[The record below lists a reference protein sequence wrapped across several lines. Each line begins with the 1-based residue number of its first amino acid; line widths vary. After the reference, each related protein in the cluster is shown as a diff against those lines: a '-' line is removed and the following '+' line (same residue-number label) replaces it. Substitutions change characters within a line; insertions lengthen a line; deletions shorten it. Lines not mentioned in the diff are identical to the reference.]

1 MKYFSLI
8 LSFII
13 IVSIKH
19 SSCDE
24 IPINLEEEAKT
35 ITVHSDVCYIETN
48 LKNKNGQILID
59 IRTPKPKNS
68 STVTFSYRLAP
79 DTKDV
84 DKGEFKTDYSLTR
97 DEKNGQINYNILYG
111 VSSDDKVNILKIV
124 GFKKYQP
131 ASISAKFIS
140 NKFIIIVVV
149 VAAVVLLFIIIGVIV
164 CICKGICKCCC
175 C

>member
-84 DKGEFKTDYSLTR
+84 DKGEFKTDYALIR
-97 DEKNGQINYNILYG
+97 NEYDYYMNYNIVIE

-124 GFKKYQP
+124 VFKKYEP
-131 ASISAKFIS
+131 ATISAT
-140 NKFIIIVVV
+140 FIIDKLLLIILVV
-149 VAAVVLLFIIIGVIV
+149 VAVVLILIVIGVIV
-164 CICKGICKCCC
+164 CIYKGVCECCC